1 MKRSILIL
9 SISIIAVLYVPFSY
23 ISSLKGTPAIK
34 KTRLR
39 ILLHSWVWWQEP
51 RRTYLTDTILLVH
64 INTSQNV
71 PAVSIP
77 RDLWVKIPTKSG
89 SPFSRKINLSTNGLF
104 PNDLPDLR
112 PDFKFDSNNQP
123 LLFFVLNKLT
133 GFTIDGFVA
142 VDFNSFVKTVDILG
156 GIDVDIIKSF
166 TDKQYP
172 VAGKEN
178 DPCGKSEDEMKEYTD
193 PDKIATDSPEL
204 LFPCRFETVEFKAGI
219 THLSGTSALRY
230 ARSRHAPEDGGD
242 FNRAQRQQKVL
253 EAFRSKLVSPYFI
266 TRIPALYSELK
277 DDVRSSLRSVIYNHL
292 LNRYRR
298 SNLSR

>member
-1 MKRSILIL
+1 
-9 SISIIAVLYVPFSY
+9 
-23 ISSLKGTPAIK
+23 
-34 KTRLR
+34 
-39 ILLHSWVWWQEP
+39 
-51 RRTYLTDTILLVH
+51 
-64 INTSQNV
+64 
-71 PAVSIP
+71 
-77 RDLWVKIPTKSG
+77 
-89 SPFSRKINLSTNGLF
+89 
-104 PNDLPDLR
+104 
-112 PDFKFDSNNQP
+112 
-123 LLFFVLNKLT
+123 
-133 GFTIDGFVA
+133 
-142 VDFNSFVKTVDILG
+142 VKTVDILG

-178 DPCGKSEDEMKEYTD
+178 DPCGKSEDEMKEFTD

-277 DDVRSSLRSVIYNHL
+277 DDVRSSFTFSDIQSFIKQIPQVKSFTLKSIVLSDQNILMQTTSADGQFILVPKKGRYNYAEVQRMIQTEL
-292 LNRYRR
+292 KRK
-298 SNLSR
+298 SI